1 MFSRKWWRSTLER
14 MAKTAAQAFIALVG
28 TDWLGFKDLDWSWIG
43 LVVVI
48 MTVLSFASSIL
59 TTKMGPN
66 DDDPS
71 AV

>member
-28 TDWLGFKDLDWSWIG
+28 TDWLGFKDLDWPWIG

-48 MTVLSFASSIL
+48 MTALSFASSII
-59 TTKMGPN
+59 TTNMGSDRN
-66 DDDPS
+66 DPS
-71 AV
+71 AA